1 MYDEKYIEKL
11 EKNIIN
17 INIVLG
23 VATDEALN
31 NNINETQGLL
41 SILSEVTND
50 LVNEIYNR

>member
-1 MYDEKYIEKL
+1 MYDEKYVEKL
-11 EKNIIN
+11 EKSIIN

>member
-1 MYDEKYIEKL
+1 MYDEKYVEKL
-11 EKNIIN
+11 EKSIIN

-23 VATDEALN
+23 VATDKALN
-31 NNINETQGLL
+31 DNINETQGLL

>member
-11 EKNIIN
+11 ERNIIN

-23 VATDEALN
+23 VATDEALK

>member
-1 MYDEKYIEKL
+1 MYDEEYVEKL
-11 EKNIIN
+11 EKSIIN

-23 VATDEALN
+23 VATDKALN
-31 NNINETQGLL
+31 DNINETQGLL

>member
-23 VATDEALN
+23 VATDKALN

-41 SILSEVTND
+41 SILSKFTDD

>member
-1 MYDEKYIEKL
+1 MYDEKYVENL
-11 EKNIIN
+11 EKSIIN

-23 VATDEALN
+23 VATDKALN
-31 NNINETQGLL
+31 DNINETQGLL

>member
-23 VATDEALN
+23 VATDKALN

>member
-1 MYDEKYIEKL
+1 MYDEKYVEKL

-41 SILSEVTND
+41 SILSEVTNN

>member
-41 SILSEVTND
+41 SILSEVTNN
-50 LVNEIYNR
+50 LINEIYNR

>member
-1 MYDEKYIEKL
+1 MVTSDNIEKL
-11 EKNIIN
+11 EKSIIN

-23 VATDEALN
+23 VATDKALN
-31 NNINETQGLL
+31 DNINETQGLL